1 MTADSGEIR
10 CACRRTSTPST
21 PGILM
26 SVTITSNSALSIL
39 RLAASPPVTVSTLWP
54 SRRRAMSSSSQI
66 ERSSSQTRMLP
77 TSSSCGCQRSSGGC
91 GGGSSA
97 SGALVAVM
105 RILHAPQ
112 PHYET
117 RALAD
122 CRTRPHLALMR
133 LDDLVHDGQAEAGSA
148 LEVRLEGLEDLFR
161 LLWIYARTGVGKAHL
176 PVQAALGEGH
186 GQSSTFGRRLCLYCA
201 HRVFAEVPEHLF
213 ELVAIGQH
221 PGFGLRKAALELDA
235 RVLGREAVFEQGESV
250 LEQRNEIDALEAILL
265 APRVGQ
271 KVGDDV
277 VEAIGLAD
285 HNLQKGPLFGIQGG
299 RIRQHAD
306 RAGNGGQGI
315 ADFVSDGSGQA
326 AHGSEAILHAHLA
339 LQAADLSEIVKGI
352 DKAQVTARAQVERG
366 NHHAKSLAEAVDGHV
381 ADFGIGASHAE
392 VR

>member
-1 MTADSGEIR
+1 MTADSGEIW
-10 CACRRTSTPST
+10 CAWRSTSTPST

-39 RLAASPPVTVSTLWP
+39 RLANSPPVTVSTLWP

-77 TSSSCGCQRSSGGC
+77 TRSSCGCQRSSGGC
-91 GGGSSA
+91 GGGRSA

-112 PHYET
+112 PHHET

-122 CRTRPHLALMR
+122 CRTRPHLAFMR
-133 LDDLVHDGQAEAGSA
+133 LDDLVHDGQTEAGSA

-176 PVQAALGEGH
+176 PVQAALGQGH
-186 GQSSTFGRRLCLYCA
+186 GQSSTFGRCLCLCLCLYCA

-221 PGFGLRKAALELDA
+221 PGFGLREAALELDA
-235 RVLGREAVFEQGESV
+235 RVLGGEAVFEQGESV
-250 LEQRNEIDALEAILL
+250 LEQRNQIDALEAILL

-285 HNLQKGPLFGIQGG
+285 HNLQKGPLFGLQGG

-306 RAGNGGQGI
+306 RPRNGGKGI
-315 ADFVSDGSGQA
+315 SDFVSDGSGQA
-326 AHGSEAILHAHLA
+326 ANGSEAILHGHLA
-339 LQAADLSEIVKGI
+339 FQAGGLGGV
-352 DKAQVTARAQVERG
+352 
-366 NHHAKSLAEAVDGHV
+366 VD
-381 ADFGIGASHAE
+381 
-392 VR
+392 R

>member
-1 MTADSGEIR
+1 MTADSGEIW
-10 CACRRTSTPST
+10 CAWRRTSTPST

-26 SVTITSNSALSIL
+26 SVTITSNRALSIL
-39 RLAASPPVTVSTLWP
+39 RLANSPPVTVSTLWP

-77 TSSSCGCQRSSGGC
+77 TRSSCGCQRSSGGC
-91 GGGSSA
+91 GGGGGGSA
-97 SGALVAVM
+97 SGALVM
-105 RILHAPQ
+105 RKLHAPQ
-112 PHYET
+112 PHYEA

-148 LEVRLEGLEDLFR
+148 LKVRLEGFEDFFR
-161 LLWIYARTGVGKAHL
+161 LLRVDARTGVGKAHL

-186 GQSSTFGRRLCLYCA
+186 GQRSTFGRRLCPYCP

-221 PGFGLRKAALELDA
+221 PGFGLRKATLELDA
-235 RVLGREAVFEQGESV
+235 RVLGGEAVFKQGESV
-250 LEQRNEIDALEAILL
+250 LEQRNQIDALEAILL

-306 RAGNGGQGI
+306 RPRNGGQGI
-315 ADFVSDGSGQA
+315 SDFVSDGSGQA
-326 AHGSEAILHAHLA
+326 AHGSQAILHTHFA
-339 LQAADLSEIVKGI
+339 LQAAYLGE
-352 DKAQVTARAQVERG
+352 
-366 NHHAKSLAEAVDGHV
+366 
-381 ADFGIGASHAE
+381 
-392 VR
+392 